1 MTEFYS
7 QIKFQLSKERMH
19 AAGASKPVFGKRFC
33 EEFLIRCNVKT
44 ASGVKQ
50 FFDLNGQ
57 RDVEEGRHESL
68 T

>member
-7 QIKFQLSKERMH
+7 QIKFQLSKE
-19 AAGASKPVFGKRFC
+19 GKRKRTGFLGSDC
-33 EEFLIRCNVKT
+33 DEFLIRCNVKT
-44 ASGVKQ
+44 ASEVKQ